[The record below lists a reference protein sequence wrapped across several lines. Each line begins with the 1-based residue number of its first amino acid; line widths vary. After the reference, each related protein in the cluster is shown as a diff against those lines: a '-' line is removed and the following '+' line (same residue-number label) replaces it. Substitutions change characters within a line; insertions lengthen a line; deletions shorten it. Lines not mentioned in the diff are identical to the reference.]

1 MLFPNNASTVLFS
14 SILENGNCNNIIL
27 TRQVSAPVRE
37 RLTWKVVWYFQVFFF
52 GYLLA
57 KNGAKSLS
65 NTSAKKDAFLVKS
78 HVRKDDK

>member
-14 SILENGNCNNIIL
+14 SILENGSCNNIVL

-37 RLTWKVVWYFQVFFF
+37 RLTWKVVWYFQVFF

-57 KNGAKSLS
+57 KNGTKSFS
-65 NTSAKKDAFLVKS
+65 NTSAKKDAFLEKS